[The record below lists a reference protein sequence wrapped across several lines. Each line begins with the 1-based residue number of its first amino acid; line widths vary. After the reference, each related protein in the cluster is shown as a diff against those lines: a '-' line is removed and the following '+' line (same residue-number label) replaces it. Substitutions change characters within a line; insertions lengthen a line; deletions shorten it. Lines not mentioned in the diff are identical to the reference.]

1 MAKKPNKAKGKPRVF
16 SGLRTFDWRG
26 PMRYLKPPRYLEI
39 IGKASPNT
47 ITVANLEQF
56 CEEKTGIDRNRT
68 KTGVSSLQYFEKL
81 VTLKHKMPDKTI
93 NKLKEEKEFS
103 PCKRFDYFHNF
114 IRGDPFWVK
123 RIAFEENNVP
133 RIRLDTDLYELWDA
147 FDAWLKFRQEKAG
160 TVCDNGW

>member
-93 NKLKEEKEFS
+93 NKLKEGMERKKLVEIVLKERGESIPPAYS
-103 PCKRFDYFHNF
+103 PTKN
-114 IRGDPFWVK
+114 GDS
-123 RIAFEENNVP
+123 E
-133 RIRLDTDLYELWDA
+133 
-147 FDAWLKFRQEKAG
+147 
-160 TVCDNGW
+160 